1 MQLLTGKNCLLQDP
15 SHGPLDLQRCSVVNV
30 LTQRCYCPFFIFSGH
45 ACPCLYAYEAF
56 SNLEMLQRLDSPS
69 EQLRVLF
76 HHVRG
81 KLPCTKAEADEL
93 GYTYFCRKLGSEPS
107 KVQRQWRGPL
117 QKAMNVKRATPADL
131 EAAGF
136 CGPFTEPMSVE
147 AVAALPR
154 ESSNS
159 TPLLKLLH
167 DPANPP
173 MLHKASGG
181 RGAQRHAH
189 GYRGRQSSGQN
200 AAAIVAPEVDT
211 LDPYAPKEAAP
222 EANNKVGY
230 GGRSVIN
237 TKIRRMSTLAALTS
251 SREFAVK
258 KMGGAS
264 RDVEAA
270 PLEEAR
276 SPARPAGASD
286 DMVDDGLLLEM
297 EETPLRT
304 AQPAADVAMPG
315 SATSF
320 ESIVI
325 VPQHLHLRCC
335 AVCAK
340 ADFSSKEELDQHIK
354 QSHPDHLVKM
364 RRRKKKKQKV
374 SNK

>member
-1 MQLLTGKNCLLQDP
+1 M
-15 SHGPLDLQRCSVVNV
+15 
-30 LTQRCYCPFFIFSGH
+30 
-45 ACPCLYAYEAF
+45 
-56 SNLEMLQRLDSPS
+56 
-69 EQLRVLF
+69 
-76 HHVRG
+76 
-81 KLPCTKAEADEL
+81 
-93 GYTYFCRKLGSEPS
+93 
-107 KVQRQWRGPL
+107 
-117 QKAMNVKRATPADL
+117 MNVKRATPADL

-136 CGPFTEPMSVE
+136 CGPFKEPMSVE
-147 AVAALPR
+147 AVAELPR

-200 AAAIVAPEVDT
+200 AAPIVAPEVDT
-211 LDPYAPKEAAP
+211 LDPYAPKEAAT

-237 TKIRRMSTLAALTS
+237 TKIRRMSTLAALKS
-251 SREFAVK
+251 SREYVVK
-258 KMGGAS
+258 KWGGAG

-270 PLEEAR
+270 PLEAEH
-276 SPARPAGASD
+276 SPARPPGAVD
-286 DMVDDGLLLEM
+286 DMEDGLLEM
-297 EETPLRT
+297 EESPPRP
-304 AQPAADVAMPG
+304 AQPAAEVAMPG

-354 QSHPDHLVKM
+354 QSHPDHLVKT
-364 RRRKKKKQKV
+364 RRRKKKKRQKV
-374 SNK
+374 SNKKD